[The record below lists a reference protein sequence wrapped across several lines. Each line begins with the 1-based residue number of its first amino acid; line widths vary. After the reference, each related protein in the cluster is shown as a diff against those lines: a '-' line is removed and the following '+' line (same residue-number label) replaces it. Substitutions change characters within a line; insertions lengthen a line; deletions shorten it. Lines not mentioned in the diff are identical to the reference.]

1 MAAWAQEGLEATDL
15 MPRITVVIYEL
26 EEMLYINYVIKD
38 YSTKMWNELR
48 LLKI

>member
-1 MAAWAQEGLEATDL
+1 
-15 MPRITVVIYEL
+15 MPRIAVVIYEL